1 MAFSLGGNK
10 SKSKQS
16 SSQNQSFDQTSSTS
30 MGGYG
35 KGILTDRMGELGGK
49 AYEGLQVGDIEQWMN
64 PQTQAV
70 IDATTADIEAARGRA
85 GNEQRQAMLAR
96 GALGGSDRRG
106 VYEAEL
112 DGQYDRT
119 LATTLGGLRSN
130 AWDKAAGIAGG
141 ETANRNNYDQGVQQ
155 QINQLLALLA
165 GSDTVT
171 RSSGTSS
178 GTSKG
183 SGTSYGVNAG
193 FKYGG

>member
-1 MAFSLGGNK
+1 MSLSLGGNK
-10 SKSKQS
+10 SKTSG
-16 SSQNQSFDQTSSTS
+16 SQTQTQNSTSSTS
-30 MGGYG
+30 MGDYG
-35 KGILTDRMGELGGK
+35 KGILTNRMNELGGK

-112 DGQYDRT
+112 QGNYDRT

-141 ETANRNNYDQGVQQ
+141 EAANRSNYDQSVQQ

-171 RSSGTSS
+171 RSSGTAS
-178 GTSKG
+178 GTS
-183 SGTSYGVNAG
+183 SGKSSGFAFDAG

>member
-1 MAFSLGGNK
+1 MSLSLGGNK
-10 SKSKQS
+10 SKTSG
-16 SSQNQSFDQTSSTS
+16 SQTQTQNSTSSTS
-30 MGGYG
+30 MGDYG
-35 KGILTDRMGELGGK
+35 KGILTNRMNELGGK
-49 AYEGLQVGDIEQWMN
+49 TYEGLQVGDIEQWMN

-112 DGQYDRT
+112 QGNYDRT

-141 ETANRNNYDQGVQQ
+141 EAANRSNYDQGVQQ

-183 SGTSYGVNAG
+183 SGSGYGFNAG

>member
-1 MAFSLGGNK
+1 MSLSLGGNK
-10 SKSKQS
+10 SKTSG
-16 SSQNQSFDQTSSTS
+16 SQTQTQNSTSSTS
-30 MGGYG
+30 MGDYG
-35 KGILTDRMGELGGK
+35 KGILTNRMNELGGK

-112 DGQYDRT
+112 QGNYDRT

-141 ETANRNNYDQGVQQ
+141 EAANRSNYDQSVQQ

-171 RSSGTSS
+171 RSSGTAS

-183 SGTSYGVNAG
+183 SGSQFGFDAG

>member
-1 MAFSLGGNK
+1 MSLSLGGNK
-10 SKSKQS
+10 SKTSG
-16 SSQNQSFDQTSSTS
+16 SQTQTQNSTSSTS
-30 MGGYG
+30 MGDYG
-35 KGILTDRMGELGGK
+35 KGILTNRMNELGGK
-49 AYEGLQVGDIEQWMN
+49 TYEGLQVGDIEQWMN

-112 DGQYDRT
+112 QGNYDRT

-130 AWDKAAGIAGG
+130 AWDKAVGIAGG
-141 ETANRNNYDQGVQQ
+141 EAANRSNYDQSVQQ

-171 RSSGTSS
+171 RSSGTAS

-183 SGTSYGVNAG
+183 SGSQFGFNAG
-193 FKYGG
+193 FKYGD

>member
-1 MAFSLGGNK
+1 MVFSIGGGKNK
-10 SKSKQS
+10 SKTKGSTTE
-16 SSQNQSFDQTSSTS
+16 SFDQTSSTS
-30 MGGYG
+30 MGDYG
-35 KGILTDRMGELGGK
+35 KGILTNRMNELGGK

-112 DGQYDRT
+112 QGNYDRT

-141 ETANRNNYDQGVQQ
+141 EAANRSNYDQSVQQ

-171 RSSGTSS
+171 RSSGKSS

-183 SGTSYGVNAG
+183 STTGYQAEFG
-193 FKYGG
+193 FKK

>member
-1 MAFSLGGNK
+1 MSLSLGRNK
-10 SKSKQS
+10 SKTSG
-16 SSQNQSFDQTSSTS
+16 SQTQTQNSTSSTS
-30 MGGYG
+30 MGDYG
-35 KGILTDRMGELGGK
+35 KGILTNRMNELGGK

-70 IDATTADIEAARGRA
+70 IDATTADIEAARARA

-112 DGQYDRT
+112 QGNYDRT

-141 ETANRNNYDQGVQQ
+141 EAANRSNYDQSVQQ

-171 RSSGTSS
+171 RTSGTASGTSS
-178 GTSKG
+178 GKS
-183 SGTSYGVNAG
+183 SGFAFDAG

>member
-1 MAFSLGGNK
+1 MSLSLGGNK
-10 SKSKQS
+10 SKTSG
-16 SSQNQSFDQTSSTS
+16 SQTQTQNSTSSTS
-30 MGGYG
+30 MGDYG
-35 KGILTDRMGELGGK
+35 KGILTNRMNELGGK

-112 DGQYDRT
+112 QGNYDRT

-141 ETANRNNYDQGVQQ
+141 EAANRSNYDQSVQQ

-171 RSSGTSS
+171 RTIGTAS

-183 SGTSYGVNAG
+183 SGSQLGFNAG

>member
-1 MAFSLGGNK
+1 MSLSLGGKK
-10 SKSKQS
+10 SKTSG
-16 SSQNQSFDQTSSTS
+16 SQTQTQNSTSSTS
-30 MGGYG
+30 MGDYG
-35 KGILTDRMGELGGK
+35 KGILTNRMNELGGK

-112 DGQYDRT
+112 QGNYDRT

-141 ETANRNNYDQGVQQ
+141 EAANRSNYDQGVQQ

-171 RSSGTSS
+171 RSSGTAS
-178 GTSKG
+178 GTS
-183 SGTSYGVNAG
+183 SGKSSGFAFDAG